1 MKKISKIL
9 ILILVTFTSISLV
22 SAEDI
27 YNGNCQLTNS
37 SDDTFDCTYSC
48 NISSNDSYLKFNYH
62 TFLKS
67 GQLAHE
73 IIDDSIEVDD
83 NSIFGFNGV
92 TGYTGPGSGG
102 KKHVLS
108 VSLYEHP
115 NAEDYTVSDK
125 LYCVPVLAKTKLS
138 TQLTIDPDN
147 RSSVEISENQIYI
160 YKDSSY
166 KPDSGK
172 GGTDATCGFLGSEN
186 SKSVLLLRKVYGY
199 IKIFVPLLIVILS
212 IIDFVKAVATGKDDD
227 MKKGINK
234 FTKRIMVA
242 IIIILVPAIIK
253 ILIGV
258 SGISN
263 QYSGVND
270 SLKTITCILG

>member
-62 TFLKS
+62 AFLKS
-67 GQLAHE
+67 GQVKHE
-73 IIDDSIEVDD
+73 IIDDSIESND

-92 TGYTGPGSGG
+92 TGYTGPGSGA
-102 KKHVLS
+102 KHHILK
-108 VSLYEHP
+108 VSLYDSP
-115 NAEDYTVSDK
+115 NAEDYTVNDK
-125 LYCVPVLAKTKLS
+125 LYCVPVLAKTKLLVS
-138 TQLTIDPDN
+138 LTYDTTIKAQA
-147 RSSVEISENQIYI
+147 EISENQIYI

-166 KPDSGK
+166 KPNNEKDD
-172 GGTDATCGFLGSEN
+172 TDATCGFLGSEN
-186 SKSVLLLRKVYGY
+186 SKSVLLLKKVYGY
-199 IKIFVPLLIVILS
+199 IKILVPVLIVILS

-234 FTKRIMVA
+234 FAKRIIVA

-263 QYSGVND
+263 QYSGVSD